1 MESNESGAIRILIA
15 DDTNLI
21 RKALTIYCEADPNLE
36 VIGTAENGNFALKL
50 IRELKPNIVLM
61 DLEMPEM
68 DGVTATRIMRQFF
81 PSVKVLI
88 ISSHKSQNYIDQAL
102 KAGASGYF
110 IKSTPAKTLLKAI
123 KLIYEQN
130 VRVIPDISTQNAYKI
145 LPSLLATESPN
156 QSKSS
161 CKPLILV
168 LISKLKSCINRCI
181 NLQRKIILSNLSK

>member
-1 MESNESGAIRILIA
+1 MGSNESPPIRILIA

-36 VIGTAENGNFALKL
+36 VIGTAENGNFALRL
-50 IRELKPNIVLM
+50 IRDSRPNIVLM

-68 DGVTATRIMRQFF
+68 DGITATRIMGQFF

-88 ISSHKSQNYIDQAL
+88 ISSHNSQDYIDQAL

-123 KLIYEQN
+123 KLIHEQN
-130 VRVIPDISTQNAYKI
+130 VRIIPDIFAQNVYKI
-145 LPSLLATESPN
+145 LPSSLATESSN
-156 QSKSS
+156 QPKSF

-168 LISKLKSCINRCI
+168 LINKLKSCLNHCI
-181 NLQRKIILSNLSK
+181 NLQRKILVSK